1 MNEKPYIVITMGDP
15 AGIGPEITVK
25 ALARRK
31 IHEICRPV
39 VIGTVSVLEQAI
51 GVTNLPV
58 KIKPIRH
65 LGEGMFRR
73 GIMNVLEV
81 GHLDSK
87 EFAIGKVSATAG
99 KASMEYV
106 EKALELIEKGEVH
119 VMVNAP
125 LNKQST
131 KAAGY
136 DARGHLEFLSQ
147 RLGIENCATML
158 VNEPL
163 RVVHLSTNVSLK
175 EACQQ
180 VTKKHVFDKLL
191 LTHESFKQFGFEHPH
206 IGVAGLN
213 PHAGDG
219 GLLGCEE
226 IEEIIPAIEEAR
238 SIGINVEG
246 PFPTD
251 SFFSQI
257 LEGQRG
263 FDAAVAMYH
272 DQGHLPVKLRRPERC
287 VSVALG
293 FPFVRM
299 TVEHGTAFD
308 IAGKNLANAIS
319 FEESMKVGVALV
331 TGKGL
336 SFKGR

>member
-1 MNEKPYIVITMGDP
+1 MNEKPYILITMGDP

-25 ALARRK
+25 ALAHRK
-31 IHEICRPV
+31 VSEICRPV
-39 VIGTVSVLEQAI
+39 VIGTVLVLEEAI
-51 GVTNLPV
+51 AVTNLPV
-58 KIKPIRH
+58 KVKPIRN
-65 LGEGMFRR
+65 LGEGTFRW
-73 GIMNVLEV
+73 GVINVLEV
-81 GHLDSK
+81 GHLDPQ
-87 EFAIGKVSATAG
+87 EFRIGKVGAASG

-106 EKALELIEKGEVH
+106 EKALELVEKGEAH

-131 KAAGY
+131 RAAGY
-136 DARGHLEFLSQ
+136 EDRGHLEFFS
-147 RLGIENCATML
+147 RKLGIENCATML

-175 EACQQ
+175 EACQE

-191 LTHESFKQFGFEHPH
+191 LTHESFKQFGFEHPR

-219 GLLGCEE
+219 GLLGREE
-226 IEEIIPAIEEAR
+226 IEQIIPAIEEAR
-238 SIGINVEG
+238 SAGIDVEG

-257 LEGQRG
+257 LEGQRE
-263 FDAAVAMYH
+263 FDAVIAMYH

-293 FPFVRM
+293 FPFVRT

-308 IAGKNLANAIS
+308 IAGKNMANAVS
-319 FEESMKVGVALV
+319 FEEAMKVGVALG

-336 SFKGR
+336 NRKRG